1 MRMIRMLCVAASIA
15 IPQWAAAQLVLDN
28 FSTGKYQKTLLSSS
42 DTNTQTGSMVGGSRE
57 TEFFICSPGP
67 CGARNPF
74 GQPSSFQIRPATK
87 LAPAALIMNGGY
99 KVGPRLDVYYG
110 SGTPM
115 NLNLSALYDRIRLTF
130 DASDLSVNF
139 NILVFTGTTWSQ
151 IGCNIDPSI
160 TSFTYD
166 FPFANFQA
174 ASGTSGAD
182 FSDLTLMD
190 FIFQTDSAIGGNNWA
205 VTSFEAIPI
214 GAPPGDFTCPGFGK

>member
-1 MRMIRMLCVAASIA
+1 MRTIQMMFIAALLA
-15 IPQWAAAQLVLDN
+15 IPQAAMSQLVLDD
-28 FSTGKYQKTLLSSS
+28 FTTGKYQKTLGSSS

-57 TEFFICSPGP
+57 TVFFICPPGP

-87 LAPAALIMNGGY
+87 QEPAALIMNGGY

-110 SGTPM
+110 SGAAM

-151 IGCNIDPSI
+151 IGCNLDPSI

-174 ASGTSGAD
+174 APGTSGAD

-205 VTSFEAIPI
+205 VTSFQAIPI
-214 GAPPGDFTCPGFGK
+214 GAPPGNFTCPGFGK